1 MDIEDKWKWALEEN
15 DGYHIIVKKLWI
27 GGLLSKQISMRI
39 SKCMASTATF
49 VSNTK
54 FAMPWMVSIHQAADR
69 GIWANVP
76 PPPPKKEQI

>member
-1 MDIEDKWKWALEEN
+1 MMD
-15 DGYHIIVKKLWI
+15 IIVKKLWI

-76 PPPPKKEQI
+76 PPPPKKRTNIKGGVRVGYPARGR